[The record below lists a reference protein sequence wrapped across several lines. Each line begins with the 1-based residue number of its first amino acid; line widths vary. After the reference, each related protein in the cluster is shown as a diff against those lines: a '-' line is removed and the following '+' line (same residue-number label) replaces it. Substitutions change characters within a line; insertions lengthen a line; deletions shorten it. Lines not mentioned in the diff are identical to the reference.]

1 MPTATE
7 VDITWELILKVA
19 AIIGVLVAIIQ
30 GTKYLSSMT
39 PTAKLTNRVNSIE
52 ELQKKD
58 YEHLKDIDRKIES
71 LEQKTNDTQRQIGEV
86 NQGVKMLGRSQVSLL
101 LHMINGNGV
110 DEMTKE
116 VEELTK
122 YFF

>member
-58 YEHLKDIDRKIES
+58 YEHLKEIDRKIES

-116 VEELTK
+116 VEELTN

>member
-58 YEHLKDIDRKIES
+58 YEHLKEIDRKIES

>member
-58 YEHLKDIDRKIES
+58 YEHLKEIDRKIES

-110 DEMTKE
+110 DEMAKE